1 MHAMVRTTIL
11 IVVGQLRSDQWDVMN
26 LDGRIMSQQTSGGV
40 CMAAKFGRAKF
51 HEFRCQVISRRLHFN
66 LLDGLRRI
74 VELLNSFTSAEK
86 VIRRGEE

>member
-1 MHAMVRTTIL
+1 MHAMVRTAIL

-51 HEFRCQVISRRLHFN
+51 HEFTNVGARSFLEGFISIFSMAF
-66 LLDGLRRI
+66 D
-74 VELLNSFTSAEK
+74 E
-86 VIRRGEE
+86 